1 MVFPSVYDMTNASM
15 TTVRKQHFW
24 EYFSGATLNSRWNNF
39 GSGTA
44 VIQDS
49 IDGGL
54 LLTSPT
60 NGAEGIDFSPAD
72 ATKKR
77 PFSQSG
83 SVMIAVTQMT
93 QAQYSVQYGNL
104 RSNHHTEAGT
114 RAGWTTAGQTNG
126 NSGDNKIRLVSSGT
140 ATIDVDTTIAS
151 ANIHDL
157 HVYKLELSSGTASL
171 SIDGA
176 LSGTGFASGS
186 SNPTSQLMP
195 CLISATAEGTIS
207 GGAKT
212 KVMYC
217 EAYNT

>member
-1 MVFPSVYDMTNASM
+1 MTKSIYDQLNAHG
-15 TTVRKQHFW
+15 TIAKQRFV
-24 EYFSGATLNSRWNNF
+24 ENFSGDALDTDRWNNF

-44 VIQDS
+44 TMQDS
-49 IDGGL
+49 VDGGL

-60 NGAEGIDFSPAD
+60 NGAEGIDFAPAD

-93 QAQYSVQYGNL
+93 QAQYSVHFGNL
-104 RSNHHTEAGT
+104 RSNFNTEAGT

-195 CLISATAEGTIS
+195 CLISATAEGTVS

-212 KVMYC
+212 KVTYC
-217 EAYNT
+217 EVYNT

>member
-1 MVFPSVYDMTNASM
+1 MTKSIYDQLNAYG
-15 TTVRKQHFW
+15 TVAKQRFV
-24 EYFSGATLNSRWNNF
+24 ENFSGDALDIDRWNTF

-44 VIQDS
+44 TMQDS
-49 IDGGL
+49 VDGGL

-60 NGAEGIDFSPAD
+60 NGAEGIDFSPSD

-93 QAQYSVQYGNL
+93 QAQYSVHYGNL
-104 RSNHHTEAGT
+104 RSNHNSEAGT
-114 RAGWTTAGQTNG
+114 RAGWTTVGQTNG

-212 KVMYC
+212 KVTYC